1 MDLKQEKLGFYKNP
15 SFQVIMKL
23 QAESIASANNIA
35 DTPICVATQQQNL
48 L

>member
-1 MDLKQEKLGFYKNP
+1 MELKQEKLGFYKKH
-15 SFQVIMKL
+15 SIQVIMKL
-23 QAESIASANNIA
+23 QEESIASANNIA